1 MYAHRQAY
9 SPSGRGSGAPSTSP
23 AASRNLHPPLTRV
36 TLAAMSE
43 RTRISIT
50 LPQDLIDK
58 YHAIADRQ
66 QKTVEQAIETQL
78 YKYQDVESSKPLTL
92 NDQQRQHVE
101 QLLGR
106 NITTPDEFVSI
117 LQRKLDL
124 FVDGVSITLTPYL
137 LDRLRSRCIGME
149 WDKFLQMTIKRQI
162 EEFVG
167 VR

>member
-1 MYAHRQAY
+1 
-9 SPSGRGSGAPSTSP
+9 
-23 AASRNLHPPLTRV
+23 
-36 TLAAMSE
+36 MSE
-43 RTRISIT
+43 RIRISIT

-78 YKYQDVESSKPLTL
+78 YKYQDVESTKPLTL
-92 NDQQRQHVE
+92 NDQQRQQVE
-101 QLLGR
+101 QLLGV
-106 NITTPDEFVSI
+106 NISTADNFVSF
-117 LQRKLDL
+117 LQRKFDL
-124 FVDGVSITLTPYL
+124 AVDNVNITLTPYL

-162 EEFVG
+162 EEYVG